1 MVVSHLSAYE
11 KIVGSREIEE
21 ILALADKIK
30 GVSVTHI
37 NSTHKGGGVVEIL
50 RSLVPLFNLVG
61 IPCRWEVIQ
70 GTEKFFWTTKFFH
83 NLLQGRHFREKQNI
97 TQDMLNE
104 YRRVSEENI
113 KRIDLT
119 SDVVVIHDPQPAA
132 LIKVEEDNKWIWR
145 CHIDL
150 SHPDKKVWDFLYSY
164 IARYDAA
171 IFSIEDF
178 VQPLP
183 LAHYII
189 PPSIDP
195 LSEKNKE
202 LSTDQIKRVFRK
214 LKIPQDKSILLQ
226 VSRFDY
232 FKDPIGVIKVYRGVK
247 KRFDCRLILAGGE
260 AKDDPEGSQ
269 VLKQVK
275 GEAGGDPDI
284 HILNLASESFFE
296 INALQRGADIVI
308 QKSLKE
314 GFGLTVTEALWKARP
329 VVGGNVGGIRMQI
342 KHGENGFLVNSIEEA
357 ADKVEYLLQNTS
369 RAREMGQAGREAVK
383 DKFLITRHFKDYLR
397 LIGELCS

>member
-1 MVVSHLSAYE
+1 MVISHLSAYE

-30 GVSVTHI
+30 GVWVTHI
-37 NSTHKGGGVVEIL
+37 NSTHKGGGVAEIL

-61 IPCRWEVIQ
+61 VPCRWEVIQ
-70 GTEKFFWTTKFFH
+70 GTEKFFRTTKLFH
-83 NLLQGRHFREKQNI
+83 NLLQGHPLGEGQNI
-97 TQDMLNE
+97 TQDMLDE
-104 YRRVSEENI
+104 YRRVSEENM

-119 SDVVVIHDPQPAA
+119 SDVMVIHDPQPAV
-132 LIKVEEDNKWIWR
+132 LIEAKEGNKWIWR

-150 SHPDKKVWDFLYSY
+150 ANPDKKMWDFLYSY
-164 IARYDAA
+164 IARYDAV
-171 IFSIEDF
+171 IFSMEDF

-183 LAHYII
+183 LAYYII
-189 PPSIDP
+189 SPSIDP

-202 LSTDQIKRVFRK
+202 LSTHQIKRVFRK
-214 LKIPQDKSILLQ
+214 LKIPQNKPILLQ

-232 FKDPIGVIKVYRGVK
+232 FKDPIGVIKVYRRVK
-247 KRFDCRLILAGGE
+247 KRFDCRLILAGGG
-260 AKDDPEGSQ
+260 AKDDPEGSEI
-269 VLKQVK
+269 LKQVK
-275 GEAGGDPDI
+275 GEARGDPNI
-284 HILNLASESFFE
+284 HILNLAPESFFE

-329 VVGGNVGGIRMQI
+329 VVAGNVGGIRMQI

-357 ADKVEYLLQNTS
+357 ADKVEYLLRS
-369 RAREMGQAGREAVK
+369 PFRAREMGEAGREVVK
-383 DKFLITRHFKDYLR
+383 DKFLITRHLKDYLR
-397 LIGELCS
+397 LIGDLCS